1 MNYTLVDE
9 QDKLDKQRL
18 EAEKKEAELAVLYM
32 EQRKQE
38 IGKLGSKVLRYSL
51 ILNLNIRYQNSFVL
65 FSAYVLYFLVAEGI

>member
-32 EQRKQE
+32 E
-38 IGKLGSKVLRYSL
+38 
-51 ILNLNIRYQNSFVL
+51 
-65 FSAYVLYFLVAEGI
+65 